1 MDQLS
6 LVSTGVLWAAHFL
19 LLVLISVDVRNRGVA
34 AKYAATIYL
43 FYSLTLL
50 VPFYNHEHFDYVVNY
65 TPSVQSLF
73 LGICADLSVI
83 AAVRYSFRSGA
94 ENDRP
99 GWLARDKVGLRM
111 LVALAAVAE
120 VIDIA
125 MNRELLLLPKELY
138 IEAEKVPNLIL
149 FSIPAQL
156 ILLGGALYSPFRS
169 RPVRFVIATLATV
182 ATTLSVIQGYRG
194 VALMVALY
202 FVFRKWPRVSPAI
215 PAIIM
220 TVAGELSN
228 PVKYFVG
235 GLFLNDHFD
244 ALAQLQYYAE
254 NADTLFGL
262 SGEQKAIVSNLV
274 LGMHDLALGQPVLE
288 LRNLFP
294 FTNQLFG
301 NITTTSASRLG
312 ELSGAGFGQGTGYSY
327 VLFLAESL
335 LIAPLLLL
343 FITKLMRTL
352 SGTPL
357 TFVSWTIFFSLMRDT
372 PAFWTGELKMLF
384 LLTVVIF
391 LMSYFFRQV
400 FRPEAGNQA
409 MAYAP
414 PGDAPINQ

>member
-1 MDQLS
+1 MDHLA
-6 LVSTGVLWAAHFL
+6 LLATGLLWVVHFL
-19 LLVLISVDVRNRGVA
+19 LLVLISADVRNRGVA
-34 AKYAATIYL
+34 AKYAATIYV
-43 FYSLTLL
+43 FYTLTLL

-73 LGICADLSVI
+73 LGICADFSVI
-83 AAVRYSFRSGA
+83 AAIRYSFKSGI
-94 ENDRP
+94 ESEQP
-99 GWLARDKVGLRM
+99 GRFASDKVGLRM
-111 LVALAAVAE
+111 LVLLAAVAE

-138 IEAEKVPNLIL
+138 IEADKVPNLIV

-169 RPVRFVIATLATV
+169 RPIRFVIAALATI
-182 ATTLSVIQGYRG
+182 ATVLSVIQGYRG

-202 FVFRKWPRVSPAI
+202 FVFRKWPRAWPAV

-244 ALAQLQYYAE
+244 AGAQLQFYAD
-254 NADTLFGL
+254 NLHTLIGL

-274 LGMHDLALGQPVLE
+274 LGMHDLALGEPILE

-294 FTNQLFG
+294 LTNQLFG

-335 LIAPLLLL
+335 VVAPLLLL
-343 FITKLMRTL
+343 FITKLMRVL

-391 LMSYFFRQV
+391 LVSYFLRQV
-400 FRPEAGNQA
+400 FRPVG
-409 MAYAP
+409 P
-414 PGDAPINQ
+414 PGTAGAFPGEASINE